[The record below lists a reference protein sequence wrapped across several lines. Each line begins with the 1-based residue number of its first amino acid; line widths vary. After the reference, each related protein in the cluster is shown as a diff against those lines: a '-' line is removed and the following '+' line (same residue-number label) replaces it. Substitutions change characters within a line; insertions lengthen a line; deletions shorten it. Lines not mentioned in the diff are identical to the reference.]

1 MQIKLWGVR
10 GSLPAPISN
19 AEYRGKLASVIQHV
33 INSGIRDVSEIPS
46 FINSLPDNLQHVY
59 GGNTTCVTVTSASG
73 RMYIIDCGSGLRLLG
88 YELMKGECG
97 RGEGAIDIFI
107 THNHWDHIQGLP
119 FFTPLYIRGNIITF
133 HSPFKD
139 QHQILSEQMR
149 PPYFPAPFD
158 KTESSKNFM
167 FLDPKHPT
175 PLQIEEDLVIDYFPL
190 KHPGGSFAYR
200 FRQAGKT
207 FIFATD
213 AEFTGQVLENNAAD
227 HTFEFFGEADLLII
241 DSQYTLDESFMKFDW
256 GHTSYTM
263 AVNCGLRWRVKELVM
278 THHEPAYS
286 DAKLH
291 ENHLAAIE
299 HGQNCGNTSMKI
311 HLATEG
317 MIFTL

>member
-19 AEYRGKLASVIQHV
+19 EEYRDKLVSVIEHV
-33 INSGIRDVSEIPS
+33 INSGIRDASEIPS
-46 FINSLPDNLQHVY
+46 FIDSLPDNLQHVY

-73 RMYIIDCGSGLRLLG
+73 RMYIIDCGSGLRLVG

-97 RGEGAIDIFI
+97 RGEGAIDIFL

-149 PPYFPAPFD
+149 LPFFPAPFD
-158 KTESSKNFM
+158 RTESSKNFV

-200 FRQAGKT
+200 
-207 FIFATD
+207 
-213 AEFTGQVLENNAAD
+213 
-227 HTFEFFGEADLLII
+227 
-241 DSQYTLDESFMKFDW
+241 
-256 GHTSYTM
+256 
-263 AVNCGLRWRVKELVM
+263 
-278 THHEPAYS
+278 
-286 DAKLH
+286 
-291 ENHLAAIE
+291 
-299 HGQNCGNTSMKI
+299 
-311 HLATEG
+311 
-317 MIFTL
+317 